1 MKVIF
6 LDFDGV
12 INDWYTFNSV
22 NEKCLDILKLIV
34 EETSS
39 KIVITSSNK
48 YSFQRRNNNLHDTLC
63 YKLYIKSL
71 INHGLQIYDFTPCI
85 LENRELEIMEYLKL
99 HPEIKEFL
107 ILDDDYI
114 FKELLNHEVFID
126 LYKGL
131 DEEHIIPSLNILNGM
146 LGFYPKDFDIDES
159 YEKRLIRIN
168 NYYRKK

>member
-22 NEKCLDILKLIV
+22 NEKCIKILKFIV
-34 EETSS
+34 EESNA
-39 KIVITSSNK
+39 KLVVTSSNK
-48 YSFQRRNNNLHDTLC
+48 YSFQNKFNSLENTLC
-63 YKLYIKSL
+63 YKLYIQSL
-71 INHGLQIYDFTPCI
+71 VNYGLSIYDFTPCV
-85 LENRELEIMEYLKL
+85 LENRELEIKQYLKN
-99 HPEIKEFL
+99 HPEIIEYL

-114 FKELLNHEVFID
+114 FKDLLNHEVFID

-131 DEEHIIPSLNILNGM
+131 SEEHVIPSLHILNG
-146 LGFYPKDFDIDES
+146 LLSFYPKDLDINEG

-168 NYYRKK
+168 KYYSKK